1 MNPMTDWTAT
11 RAEGEKIMAAFTP
24 RMGRRYANGRNTDH
38 GPGAHKAVSV
48 LSPYVR
54 RRLVLEQDLVA
65 TALANHGP
73 EEAEKFIQEVI

>member
-1 MNPMTDWTAT
+1 MTDWTPT
-11 RAEGEKIMAAFTP
+11 RAEGNKVLAAFTP

-54 RRLVLEQDLVA
+54 RRLVLESDAVA
-65 TALANHGP
+65 AALAAHD
-73 EEAEKFIQEVI
+73 ESEDCQIF